1 MRKNKISKITIIS
14 LHLMCGLSFGNSLNY
29 VTNRIEKYLWP
40 NKASKEEQI
49 VRLIDKFLSD
59 ESILNLE
66 PNLISSVLPASG
78 NEVFTNK
85 LFTDKAIRAKYHES
99 VEKLQVLL
107 SQVDKIIIKD
117 RIIDRFINRNLDG
130 YQVQLKVEA
139 FLQPKSKNKELLAA
153 YKALLL
159 AKKSCGADLK
169 NKNNQVSAIQFFR
182 RNSGSIKVYNQ
193 KRNVPCNKHLYEHSM
208 NIFTALAQLKE
219 GLSCDQT
226 S

>member
-1 MRKNKISKITIIS
+1 
-14 LHLMCGLSFGNSLNY
+14 MCGLSFGNSLNY

-169 NKNNQVSAIQFFR
+169 NKNNQVSADLKNKNNQVSAIQFFR